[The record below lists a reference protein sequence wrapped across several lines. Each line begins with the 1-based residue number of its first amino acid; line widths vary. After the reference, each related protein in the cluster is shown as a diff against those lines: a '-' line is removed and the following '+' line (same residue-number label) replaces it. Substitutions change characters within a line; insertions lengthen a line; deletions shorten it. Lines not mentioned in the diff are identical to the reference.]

1 MHFEIKQK
9 EHTIDYYIRQVW
21 HKTARLY
28 NLQADK
34 FGSTMSV
41 GFVLLYV
48 DKEGTPST
56 QLGPRMGM
64 EPTSLSRL
72 LKTMEQNNLIY
83 RKPDDKD
90 KRKSLIFLTPDGV
103 KKRKIAKEV
112 VLGFNEYIY
121 KNIEHEKLQTFF
133 EVIDQID
140 QLIDQRRDEINGNQ

>member
-1 MHFEIKQK
+1 MQFEIKQK

-28 NLQADK
+28 NIEAAK
-34 FGSTMSV
+34 FDSTMAV
-41 GFVLLYV
+41 GFVLMYV

-72 LKTMEQNNLIY
+72 LKNMENENLIY
-83 RKPDDKD
+83 RKPDKDD

-103 KKRKIAKEV
+103 KKRKIAKGV
-112 VLGFNEYIY
+112 VLNLNEYIY
-121 KNIEHEKLQTFF
+121 QNIEPNKLKVFF

-140 QLIDQRRDEINGNQ
+140 QLIDAKRDEITEKS

>member
-1 MHFEIKQK
+1 MQFEIKQK

-28 NLQADK
+28 NLEADK

-48 DKEGTPST
+48 DKDGTPST

-72 LKTMEQNNLIY
+72 LKTMENNNLIY
-83 RKPDDKD
+83 RKPDQQD
-90 KRKSLIFLTPDGV
+90 KRKSLIFLTPEGV

-121 KNIEHEKLQTFF
+121 ANIDEEKLQTFF

-140 QLIDQRRDEINGNQ
+140 QLIDQRRDEINENQ